1 MCMCCGG
8 GGWIGTRK
16 TLSHLA
22 KSLKP
27 HPKCTISKMFVI
39 IIMIYCLLSCFVGYQ
54 ELAFAYVNYT
64 YTIQYIYINDVYI
77 NMLVYL
83 YI

>member
-1 MCMCCGG
+1 MCVVGDGG
-8 GGWIGTRK
+8 RGTRK

-27 HPKCTISKMFVI
+27 HPKSTISKMFVI
-39 IIMIYCLLSCFVGYQ
+39 FIIMIYCLLFCFVGYQ

-64 YTIQYIYINDVYI
+64 YTLQYIYI
-77 NMLVYL
+77 
-83 YI
+83 

>member
-1 MCMCCGG
+1 
-8 GGWIGTRK
+8 
-16 TLSHLA
+16 
-22 KSLKP
+22 
-27 HPKCTISKMFVI
+27 MFVI
-39 IIMIYCLLSCFVGYQ
+39 IIMIYGLLSCFIGYQ

-64 YTIQYIYINDVYI
+64 YTIQYRYINDVYI